1 MVDSRYPFG
10 TLSISLKSD
19 YLVFTRGTAFCASM
33 NILRFKHARA
43 IFFGNCG
50 SLGNRRNTPVSVL
63 QNAVFDAPEI
73 LFRVSRRWKID
84 VRSHI
89 SVRAIKDLASN
100 NSILKLLRCLQSSL
114 FNHGISNGVTILTHF
129 KSSCTPF
136 LKYFP
141 LHGVRTKPW
150 MPINGSALKSRK
162 SPNPIW
168 RHRLICHRKA
178 ERRVCST
185 FSQPLV

>member
-114 FNHGISNGVTILTHF
+114 GPDPWKVDTSGVSYAAWGSVADVSAS
-129 KSSCTPF
+129 KSSGARR
-136 LKYFP
+136 
-141 LHGVRTKPW
+141 LHQEC
-150 MPINGSALKSRK
+150 
-162 SPNPIW
+162 
-168 RHRLICHRKA
+168 RL
-178 ERRVCST
+178 RV
-185 FSQPLV
+185 L